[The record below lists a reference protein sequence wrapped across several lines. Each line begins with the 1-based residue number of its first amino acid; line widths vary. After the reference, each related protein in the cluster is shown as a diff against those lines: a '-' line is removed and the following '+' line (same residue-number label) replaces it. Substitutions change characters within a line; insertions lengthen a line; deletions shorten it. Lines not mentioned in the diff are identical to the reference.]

1 MPDDVCSGRVALAN
15 GLGEQTGGGGRARS
29 AAGGMDM
36 VVEQVGGRDKEIERE
51 LSGASGLASKT
62 ENRALRAPFSIW
74 GVKIKVRVTW
84 VLWQVGCMLLLRW

>member
-1 MPDDVCSGRVALAN
+1 MGARHLPDDVCSGRVALAN

-36 VVEQVGGRDKEIERE
+36 VVEQVRGRDREIERE

-62 ENRALRAPFSIW
+62 ENRAVQAQFSI
-74 GVKIKVRVTW
+74 
-84 VLWQVGCMLLLRW
+84 